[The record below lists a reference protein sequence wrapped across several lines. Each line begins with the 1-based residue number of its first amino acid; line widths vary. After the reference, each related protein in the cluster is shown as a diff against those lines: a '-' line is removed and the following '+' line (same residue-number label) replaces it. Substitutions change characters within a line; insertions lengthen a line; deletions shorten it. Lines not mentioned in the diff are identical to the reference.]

1 MPQMAPMSWL
11 MLFMF
16 FSIMLLMINMLN
28 YYLFNPKLN
37 IKKMSKDFSLKSQ
50 NWKW

>member
-16 FSIMLLMINMLN
+16 FSAMLLMINMLN
-28 YYLFNPKLN
+28 YYLYSPKMN
-37 IKKMSKDFSLKSQ
+37 IKKESKEMSFKPS

>member
-28 YYLFNPKLN
+28 YYLFNPKFN
-37 IKKMSKDFSLKSQ
+37 IKKSSKNILLKSQ

>member
-16 FSIMLLMINMLN
+16 FTIMMIMFNMIN
-28 YYLFNPKLN
+28 YYSFTPKITSEN
-37 IKKMSKDFSLKSQ
+37 IDKKHKIESK